1 MNTLLK
7 LWVSLSLSGSVLI
20 LALQLLRPLVR
31 RLSKRWQYY
40 IWLVVLA
47 RLLLPFTP
55 DTSLMGTLFRD
66 VPPVQTVLDIP
77 SGGGTAGTAPPVS
90 ACPGGH
96 GSCAA
101 AARGHTGTRSPD
113 RPPASG
119 KPLAPLAGHSAGPVY
134 PENHRLPKLC
144 RIRPGR
150 VRGG

>member
-1 MNTLLK
+1 MKRLIQNGLI
-7 LWVSLSLSGSVLI
+7 VDGSG
-20 LALQLLRPLVR
+20 RPA
-31 RLSKRWQYY
+31 YPGD
-40 IWLVVLA
+40 
-47 RLLLPFTP
+47 LLLSDGKIEKIAPSIQEEQAEVIDASGLFVAPGLVDMHVHLRDPGLTYKEDIFT
-55 DTSLMGTLFRD
+55 G
-66 VPPVQTVLDIP
+66 
-77 SGGGTAGTAPPVS
+77 
-90 ACPGGH
+90 
-96 GSCAA
+96 CAA